1 MRRPRI
7 LHLEDDRDLHGLLA
21 RALVRAGLDV
31 ELVLVDRQDAFEA
44 ALSEG
49 GVDLILSDRTVPGY
63 GGLAALRDLRKRDLH
78 IPFVILSGSP
88 ASEGVEPYLAAGAAE
103 WLLKEDLPRV
113 AETLRRLLSAASGQA
128 RPETRLP
135 DEAAVTLAWAVRQLT
150 RSVSIADV
158 VSVVPQAARLIC
170 AADGAT
176 IAFRSG
182 DVVRYVG
189 QDGMAALFGL
199 DQPIG
204 DSVSARA
211 MREGRPVAVE
221 GLCEGPAGRPL
232 ARPLGGLGG
241 GLCEGPAGRPLA
253 RPLGGLGGGLCEGP
267 AGRPL
272 AQPLGGLGGGLIAPR
287 PGPGPLGGE
296 GATGS
301 ALAVPVGR
309 GLPVA
314 AIAVYRRLPH
324 PPVAHEL
331 ELLMA
336 LADVTG
342 LVLERIGQ
350 GIMRLSCEEGAAE
363 RRGTSSAPEAMARLM
378 AHDLRNPLWQI
389 RGFAELL
396 RDDHALAL
404 GDEGR
409 STLGHLLEASDDLG
423 RIIDG
428 LVELAEISEEPLI
441 PRGLDLGAA
450 ARDVAAILSV
460 GAPDR
465 AVEWRVAEDLLA
477 FADPA
482 LVRILLEKLLSNA
495 LRSTRARVRALVEVG
510 ATRGEDLTTF
520 FIRDNGEGFDPA
532 ETARLF
538 VPFQRLHPAG
548 EQAGAGTGLAIVR
561 RIVHRHGG
569 EVWAEG
575 ARDAGAAFYFTLPAP
590 R

>member
-113 AETLRRLLSAASGQA
+113 AETLRRLLSPASGQA

-253 RPLGGLGGGLCEGP
+253 RPLGGLGGGL
-267 AGRPL
+267 
-272 AQPLGGLGGGLIAPR
+272 IAPR

-396 RDDHALAL
+396 RDDHAIAL

-409 STLGHLLEASDDLG
+409 STVGHLLRASDELG

-441 PRGLDLGAA
+441 PRVLDLGAA
-450 ARDVAAILSV
+450 ARDVAAILSA

-495 LRSTRARVRALVEVG
+495 LRLTRGRARALVEVG

-532 ETARLF
+532 ETVRLF

-548 EQAGAGTGLAIVR
+548 EQAGAGTGLAVVR